1 MENMIYLER
10 GKTYFNG
17 WDLNNNRVSFEVGNK
32 RRWNFEKI
40 GSVEINPSCIV
51 LFSLYVLTSLEK
63 AKVTHVW
70 DALERGEPLAFL
82 LC

>member
-10 GKTYFNG
+10 GKTYSNG

-40 GSVEINPSCIV
+40 GSVEVNPLCIV
-51 LFSLYVLTSLEK
+51 LFSFGYVWFPENLREN
-63 AKVTHVW
+63 AR
-70 DALERGEPLAFL
+70 ERKYKGKIEGKKK
-82 LC
+82 